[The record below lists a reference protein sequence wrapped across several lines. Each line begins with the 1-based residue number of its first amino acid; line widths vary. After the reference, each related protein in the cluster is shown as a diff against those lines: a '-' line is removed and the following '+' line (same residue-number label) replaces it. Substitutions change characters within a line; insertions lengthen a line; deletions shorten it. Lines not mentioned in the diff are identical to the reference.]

1 MSVTWTGLESF
12 KQELRNLPAELTG
25 EASNIVI
32 EAAKTTERE
41 TKAVYPIGPQGSPK
55 SNSGNPPGGLRRGVT
70 TTVEAINRGGVSARV
85 KSNAKHA
92 HLFENGTGL
101 RRNRHGAS
109 RGKMPQAP
117 DAQRMIPIAIRARRQ
132 MYVKLID
139 MVQRHGLVVTQ
150 S

>member
-1 MSVTWTGLESF
+1 MPVQWTGLESF

-32 EAAKTTERE
+32 EAAKATERE
-41 TKAVYPIGPQGSPK
+41 TKGAYPHVT
-55 SNSGNPPGGLRRGVT
+55 GNLQRGVT
-70 TTVEAINRGGVSARV
+70 TTVEAIGRGGVSARV
-85 KSNAKHA
+85 KSNARHA
-92 HLFENGTGL
+92 HLFEKGTGV
-101 RRNRHGAS
+101 RRTHAGAN
-109 RGKMPQAP
+109 RGKMPEAP
-117 DAQRMIPIAIRARRQ
+117 ESQQMIPIAIRARRQ